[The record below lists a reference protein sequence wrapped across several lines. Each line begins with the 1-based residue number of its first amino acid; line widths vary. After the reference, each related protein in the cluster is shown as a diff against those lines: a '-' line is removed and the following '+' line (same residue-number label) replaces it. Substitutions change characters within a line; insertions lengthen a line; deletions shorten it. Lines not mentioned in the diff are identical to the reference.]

1 MSTDHGAAGF
11 CTDHGLPAA
20 RPTTVADTC
29 VCGHPDAWHQPGCIG
44 CGCPAMSGREG
55 R

>member
-1 MSTDHGAAGF
+1 MSAV
-11 CTDHGLPAA
+11 CTYGHPAA
-20 RPTTVADTC
+20 
-29 VCGHPDAWHQPGCIG
+29 WHNPACIA